1 MLPRSEVWK
10 FMRQAILKTFV
21 LVSTTFVVA
30 AAALAV
36 PARAQTEAAGRLR
49 LESLEKLAPKAA
61 EAVNIEIDGILI
73 KFAGSILSDE
83 DADERAVKELVGG
96 LRGVYV
102 RSYEFKSAGEFAEAD
117 VAALREQ
124 LRAPGWTRVMDV
136 KSRGLDFGDA
146 EVYLATA
153 GGRVEGFALLLVEPR
168 ELTVVN
174 IVGPLDLD
182 KIRRLGDNFNLPR
195 VTVKRKKSGGN

>member
-1 MLPRSEVWK
+1 
-10 FMRQAILKTFV
+10 MRRGILKTFV
-21 LVSTTFVVA
+21 LVNTTFILAVA
-30 AAALAV
+30 AHAQGQ
-36 PARAQTEAAGRLR
+36 PAAAGRLR

-73 KFAGSILSDE
+73 KFAGSILSDK
-83 DADERAVKELVGG
+83 DAEERAVKELVGG

-102 RSYEFKSAGEFAEAD
+102 RSYEFKSSGEFAEAD
-117 VAALREQ
+117 VAAVREQ
-124 LRAPGWTRVMDV
+124 LRAPGWSRVMDV
-136 KSRGLDFGDA
+136 KSKGLDFGDA

-153 GGRVEGFALLLVEPR
+153 AGRVEGFALLVIEPR

-174 IVGPLDLD
+174 IVGSLDLD
-182 KIRRLGDNFNLPR
+182 KIRRLGDNLNLPR

>member
-1 MLPRSEVWK
+1 
-10 FMRQAILKTFV
+10 MREASIKTFV
-21 LVSTTFVVA
+21 LNTAAFVVA
-30 AAALAV
+30 VAALAA
-36 PARAQTEAAGRLR
+36 PAGAQTAAGRLR
-49 LESLEKLAPKAA
+49 LEGLEKLAPKAA

-83 DADERAVKELVGG
+83 DADERAVKELVTG

-102 RSYEFKSAGEFAEAD
+102 KSYEFKSAGQFAEAD
-117 VAALREQ
+117 LAAVREQ
-124 LRAPGWTRVMDV
+124 LRAPGWSRVMDV
-136 KSRGLDFGDA
+136 KSKGLDFGDA

-153 GGRVEGFALLLVEPR
+153 GGRVEGFALLVVEPR

-174 IVGPLDLD
+174 IVGSLDLD
-182 KIRRLGDNFNLPR
+182 KIRRLGDNLNLPR

>member
-1 MLPRSEVWK
+1 
-10 FMRQAILKTFV
+10 MRQAILKTFV
-21 LVSTTFVVA
+21 LVTTTFLVVVA
-30 AAALAV
+30 G
-36 PARAQTEAAGRLR
+36 ARAQGPQAAAGAGRLR

-83 DADERAVKELVGG
+83 DADERAVKELVTG

-102 RSYEFKSAGEFAEAD
+102 KSYEFKSAGQFAEAD
-117 VAALREQ
+117 VAAVREQ
-124 LRAPGWTRVMDV
+124 LRAPGWARVMDV
-136 KSRGLDFGDA
+136 KSKGFDFGDA

-153 GGRVEGFALLLVEPR
+153 GGRVEGFALLVVEPR

-174 IVGPLDLD
+174 IVGSLDLD
-182 KIRRLGDNFNLPR
+182 KIRRLGDNLNLPR
-195 VTVKRKKSGGN
+195 VRVKRKKSGGN

>member
-1 MLPRSEVWK
+1 
-10 FMRQAILKTFV
+10 MRQPIFKIIVFIT
-21 LVSTTFVVA
+21 TTFIA
-30 AAALAV
+30 AAAA
-36 PARAQTEAAGRLR
+36 AQGQQAAAGRLR

-61 EAVNIEIDGILI
+61 EAVNIEIDGLLI

-83 DADERAVKELVGG
+83 DADERAVKELIGG

-102 RSYEFKSAGEFAEAD
+102 RSYEFKSSGEFADAD

-124 LRAPGWTRVMDV
+124 LRAPGWSRVMDV

-153 GGRVEGFALLLVEPR
+153 GGRVEGFALLFIEPR

-174 IVGPLDLD
+174 IVGSLDLD
-182 KIRRLGDNFNLPR
+182 KIRQLSDNLNLPR
-195 VTVKRKKSGGN
+195 IKVKRKKSPGTEKQ

>member
-1 MLPRSEVWK
+1 
-10 FMRQAILKTFV
+10 MRQAILKTLV
-21 LVSTTFVVA
+21 LVTTTFIFVVG
-30 AAALAV
+30 
-36 PARAQTEAAGRLR
+36 ARAQGQQTTAGRLR
-49 LESLEKLAPKAA
+49 LESLEKLAPKAT

-83 DADERAVKELVGG
+83 DAEERAVKELVAG

-102 RSYEFKSAGEFAEAD
+102 RSYEFKSAGQFAEAD
-117 VAALREQ
+117 VAELREQ
-124 LRAPGWTRVMDV
+124 LRAPGWARVMDV
-136 KSRGLDFGDA
+136 KSKGLDFGDA

-153 GGRVEGFALLLVEPR
+153 GGRVEGFALLVVEPH

-174 IVGPLDLD
+174 IVGALDLD

-195 VTVKRKKSGGN
+195 INIKRKKSAGN

>member
-1 MLPRSEVWK
+1 
-10 FMRQAILKTFV
+10 MRQAILKTIV
-21 LVSTTFVVA
+21 LVTTTLVGVVG
-30 AAALAV
+30 V
-36 PARAQTEAAGRLR
+36 RAQGQQTMTGRLR
-49 LESLEKLAPKAA
+49 LESIEKLAPKAA

-83 DADERAVKELVGG
+83 DADERAVKELVTG

-136 KSRGLDFGDA
+136 KSKRLDFGDA

-153 GGRVEGFALLLVEPR
+153 GGRVEGFALLVVEPR

-174 IVGPLDLD
+174 IVGSLDLD
-182 KIRRLGDNFNLPR
+182 KIRRLGDNLDLPR
-195 VTVKRKKSGGN
+195 IRVKRKKSTGN

>member
-1 MLPRSEVWK
+1 
-10 FMRQAILKTFV
+10 MRQAILKSFV
-21 LVSTTFVVA
+21 LVTTTLICVVG
-30 AAALAV
+30 V
-36 PARAQTEAAGRLR
+36 RAQGQQTMTGRLR
-49 LESLEKLAPKAA
+49 LESIEKLAPKAA

-83 DADERAVKELVGG
+83 DADERAVKELVTG

-136 KSRGLDFGDA
+136 KSKRLDFGDA

-153 GGRVEGFALLLVEPR
+153 GGRVEGFALLVVEPR

-174 IVGPLDLD
+174 IVGALDLD
-182 KIRRLGDNFNLPR
+182 KIRRLGENLNLPR
-195 VTVKRKKSGGN
+195 VTIKRKKTTRN

>member
-1 MLPRSEVWK
+1 
-10 FMRQAILKTFV
+10 MREAIIKIFV
-21 LVSTTFVVA
+21 LITTTFIVVA
-30 AAALAV
+30 AALAI
-36 PARAQTEAAGRLR
+36 PARAQGQQAVTGRLR
-49 LESLEKLAPKAA
+49 LDSLERLAPKAS

-73 KFAGSILSDE
+73 KFVGSILSDE
-83 DADERAVKELVGG
+83 DADERAVKELVTG

-102 RSYEFKSAGEFAEAD
+102 RSYEFKSAGQFAEAD
-117 VAALREQ
+117 VAAVREQ
-124 LRAPGWTRVMDV
+124 LRAPGWSRVMDV
-136 KSRGLDFGDA
+136 KSKGLDFGDA

-153 GGRVEGFALLLVEPR
+153 GGRVEGFALLVVEPR

-182 KIRRLGDNFNLPR
+182 KIRRLGDNLNLPR

>member
-1 MLPRSEVWK
+1 
-10 FMRQAILKTFV
+10 MRQAILKSFV
-21 LVSTTFVVA
+21 LVTTTLICVVG
-30 AAALAV
+30 V
-36 PARAQTEAAGRLR
+36 RAQGQQTMTGRLR
-49 LESLEKLAPKAA
+49 LESIEKLAPKAA

-83 DADERAVKELVGG
+83 DADERAVKELVTG

-102 RSYEFKSAGEFAEAD
+102 KSYEFKSAGEFAEAD

-136 KSRGLDFGDA
+136 KSKGLDFGDA

-153 GGRVEGFALLLVEPR
+153 GGRVEGFALLVVEPR

-174 IVGPLDLD
+174 IVGSLDLD
-182 KIRRLGDNFNLPR
+182 KIRRLGDNLDLPR
-195 VTVKRKKSGGN
+195 IRVKRKKSTGN